1 MIIWVRVQSLFI
13 LSGLPS
19 TGTTGTPHPPSFYV
33 GFGNLNSTLYDGTA
47 TTLSTQPSFAC
58 LLNFQSEFH
67 RLGYKVMGFIMVFP
81 DLRVCLY
88 ACLSL
93 EADTERFHSS
103 PLSVL
108 RQDLSL
114 EPRAR

>member
-1 MIIWVRVQSLFI
+1 
-13 LSGLPS
+13 
-19 TGTTGTPHPPSFYV
+19 
-33 GFGNLNSTLYDGTA
+33 
-47 TTLSTQPSFAC
+47 
-58 LLNFQSEFH
+58 
-67 RLGYKVMGFIMVFP
+67 MGFIMVFP

-88 ACLSL
+88 ACLLL